1 MKKLLSV
8 ILLILALNTA
18 AYSEE
23 NIPPQETTPQKPQEE
38 APVFYTAAQQERKVV
53 VFADKNL
60 FGLKDR
66 EGNIVVPAEYQKMI
80 MTGRS
85 GWIIQKKNKYG
96 LMDSDGNYLIPPKYR
111 YGDRIFGRYIKL
123 GSDNDFGIYN
133 EFGESILPPE
143 YTSIELL
150 YGQMFLTY
158 KNFRYGV
165 ADFKGN
171 ILIPNICDDIYMPTK
186 DTMKIKYMGD
196 WYILNNIDT
205 DAIAMPDVN
214 SGDNEESKGLNLKEI
229 VADTGNISGYSVLT
243 FSDFLIKVFSSISPA
258 HEETIDDLIL
268 AHGVDTVGILK
279 KFSWIPKYPITFTKK
294 YYAHLRNPFNGP
306 LSDTRNRLKNKR

>member
-1 MKKLLSV
+1 VS
-8 ILLILALNTA
+8 
-18 AYSEE
+18 AYSDEAVA
-23 NIPPQETTPQKPQEE
+23 QQQE
-38 APVFYTAAQQERKVV
+38 APVFYTAAQQERDVS
-53 VFADKNL
+53 VFCEHDL
-60 FGLKDR
+60 FGLKDKD
-66 EGNIVVPAEYQKMI
+66 GNIVAPAEYQKII

-85 GWIIQKKNKYG
+85 GWIIQKKDKYG
-96 LMDSDGNYLIPPKYR
+96 LMNSKGEYLIPPKYR
-111 YGDRIFGRYIKL
+111 YGDRIFGRFTKL

-133 EFGESILPPE
+133 EYGEAILPPE

-186 DTMKIKYMGD
+186 DTMKIKYMGE
-196 WYILNNIDT
+196 WYILNDIT
-205 DAIAMPDVN
+205 PDAVAMPEVN
-214 SGDNEESKGLNLKEI
+214 SGVATGVSNLNLKNI

-243 FSDFLIKVFSSISPA
+243 FSDYFIKIFSSISPA

-268 AHGVDTVGILK
+268 SHGVDTVGILK
-279 KFSWIPKYPITFTKK
+279 KFSWIPKYPVTFTKK